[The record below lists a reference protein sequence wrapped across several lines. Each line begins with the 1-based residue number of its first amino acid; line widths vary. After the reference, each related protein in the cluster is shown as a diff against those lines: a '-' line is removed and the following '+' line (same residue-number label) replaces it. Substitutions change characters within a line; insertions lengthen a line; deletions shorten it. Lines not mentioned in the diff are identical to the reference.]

1 MPNIVPLFEA
11 SIAKVA
17 ALKCDVAL
25 SAHPDFTDML
35 DKLAART
42 EAHNTFVGGDGC
54 KAYAARAGARLLKR
68 LDAERQRQAASAG

>member
-1 MPNIVPLFEA
+1 MPVFEA

-35 DKLAART
+35 KKLAART
-42 EAHNTFVGGDGC
+42 QAHNTFIGGDGC
-54 KAYAARAGARLLKR
+54 KAYAADASARLTKR
-68 LDAERQRQAASAG
+68 LDIERQQKAASAK